1 MTTRRPCTAPTHLA
15 GNASRAQRGG
25 SLVGVM
31 IGVTIGM
38 LALLA
43 VAQALT
49 ASQAHRRQ
57 TMGGSDAQQ
66 VGAVALWQL
75 SRELRMAGA
84 GLQAAPFA
92 WGCNLRAG
100 RDGETL
106 LPRAAMPPPFDT
118 LPGALRLQPIVVRDG
133 GGTQPDQLVAMGGR
147 PAAGNVPMALN
158 VLTPTTIGT
167 GASVGFAPGD
177 LLLATAASGVDD
189 CFIGQ
194 VDSSYAAPAGVPAP
208 SVLPT
213 GPAGAPFNLPAALAG
228 LAGDRDWMLLNLGAT
243 PSFSAFG
250 ISATAGLVQ
259 LDLLAPRSVPVPIAE
274 NVINLQVLLGVD
286 DGSGGGTADDNVI
299 DGWVDPGTA
308 PFDFATLAGGASA
321 TAQLRVKALR
331 VALVVRA
338 SERGGDSPATIALFT
353 DVPARTLSVPV
364 ADRSYRYQVY
374 DAVVPLREQWIALC
388 SEQRRAA
395 GIPKN
400 GACG

>member
-1 MTTRRPCTAPTHLA
+1 MTERAALAKARLPGRGLRRE
-15 GNASRAQRGG
+15 RGG
-25 SLVGVM
+25 SLVGMM
-31 IGVTIGM
+31 IGVTIGL

-66 VGAVALWQL
+66 VGAIALWQL

-92 WGCNLRAG
+92 WGCNLRVG
-100 RDGETL
+100 RDGQTL
-106 LPRAAMPPPFDT
+106 LPRTSMPAPFDA
-118 LPGALRLQPIVVRDG
+118 LPNALRLQPIVVLDG
-133 GGTQPDQLVAMGGR
+133 GGTRPDQLVAMGGR

-158 VLTPTTIGT
+158 VLSPTTVGT

-189 CFIGQ
+189 CFVGQ
-194 VDSSYAAPAGVPAP
+194 VDSSYLAPAGVPAP

-213 GPAGAPFNLPAALAG
+213 GPAGAPFNLPATLAG

-250 ISATAGLVQ
+250 VSAAAGLVQ
-259 LDLLAPRSVPVPIAE
+259 LDLLMPGAVPVPIAE

-299 DGWVDPGTA
+299 DGWVSPASA
-308 PFDFATLAGGASA
+308 PYDFATMAGGASA
-321 TAQLRVKALR
+321 TSQLRVKALR

-338 SERGGDSPATIALFT
+338 SERGGNSPTTITLFGDVAGRALT
-353 DVPARTLSVPV
+353 VPV
-364 ADRSYRYQVY
+364 PDRTYRYQVY
-374 DAVVPLREQWIALC
+374 DAVVPLRAQWIALC